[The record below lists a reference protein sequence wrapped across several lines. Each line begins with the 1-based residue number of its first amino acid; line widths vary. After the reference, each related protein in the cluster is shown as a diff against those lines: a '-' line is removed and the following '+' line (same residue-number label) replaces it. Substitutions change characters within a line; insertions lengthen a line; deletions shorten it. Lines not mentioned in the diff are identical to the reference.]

1 MKVTF
6 RNDLTKEE
14 VVKMAEKLVSLCK
27 DMSSNCAYLG
37 LDESW
42 LDMVRKN
49 VENDWLEIFS
59 DFTRQF

>member
-14 VVKMAEKLVSLCK
+14 VVNLAEKLVALCK
-27 DMSSNCAYLG
+27 DTSSNCAYLG

-49 VENDWLEIFS
+49 AENDWLEIFS

>member
-6 RNDLTKEE
+6 RDDLTKEE
-14 VVKMAEKLVSLCK
+14 VVKLAEKLVMLCK
-27 DMSSNCAYLG
+27 DTSSNCAYLG
-37 LDESW
+37 LDEEW

-49 VENDWLEIFS
+49 VSNDWLEIFS

>member
-1 MKVTF
+1 MKVIF

-14 VVKMAEKLVSLCK
+14 VVNLAEKLVALCK
-27 DMSSNCAYLG
+27 DTSSNCAYLG

-59 DFTRQF
+59 DFTRPF